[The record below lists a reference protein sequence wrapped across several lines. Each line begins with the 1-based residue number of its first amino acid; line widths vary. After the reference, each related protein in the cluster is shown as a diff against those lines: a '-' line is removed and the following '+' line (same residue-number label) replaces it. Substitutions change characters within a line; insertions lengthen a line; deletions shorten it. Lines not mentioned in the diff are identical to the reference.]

1 MKSKLELALLGIILQ
16 SVDFILDF
24 DVFQL
29 NITSA
34 IAFVLIIIGLL
45 PYKTEQNRLFSKCLK
60 SSIRIA
66 VIFAVSVVMTVFNFA
81 TYNSSVSMLFFAII
95 SVLYMYMTYY
105 FTECIVLQAKMVA
118 KQDISKTMKSTW
130 TLLGVGIV
138 GYYFVASMNLGIIVL
153 IVHVAY
159 ILAALYYAMT
169 VRNLWNQITEV

>member
-81 TYNSSVSMLFFAII
+81 TYNSSVSMLFYGMYSFAGEDGCKAGYIKDYEE
-95 SVLYMYMTYY
+95 YMDIAWSGHCRLLLCSINESWHYCFDSTCGIY
-105 FTECIVLQAKMVA
+105 FGCSILCN
-118 KQDISKTMKSTW
+118 DSKKFMESNNRS
-130 TLLGVGIV
+130 LGWRRRR
-138 GYYFVASMNLGIIVL
+138 GYN
-153 IVHVAY
+153 
-159 ILAALYYAMT
+159 
-169 VRNLWNQITEV
+169 

>member
-1 MKSKLELALLGIILQ
+1 M
-16 SVDFILDF
+16 
-24 DVFQL
+24 FQL